1 MILYRSLIEK
11 QISHKVSNS
20 YYSKLQQTVLGRVGP
35 PTLSSNSDCDWRA
48 RGREPARPLPLVPS
62 LFADRCQGIEEEDS
76 RSGTGRASRDFVPAL
91 RRRTSSTHTCSIPLK
106 MSPKL
111 TNSGRKKLE
120 CSERACWRQNSKRV
134 LIHLLNMPDY
144 VRHIG
149 SPRAANTQ
157 P

>member
-11 QISHKVSNS
+11 QISHKVFLF
-20 YYSKLQQTVLGRVGP
+20 KFLLLQASTDSSERVGP
-35 PTLSSNSDCDWRA
+35 PSLPTA
-48 RGREPARPLPLVPS
+48 IATGGREETSRPLPLVPS

-76 RSGTGRASRDFVPAL
+76 RSGTGRAGGVAAL